1 MFVGSCSGST
11 SGGIKVFRFQI
22 AGVIMREQLKQ
33 QFHPNGVFKEHYNNR
48 IIRDDIVRSLVTFI
62 FLFLIVVVGLSI
74 VLVLTGLDP
83 ITSVTG
89 AITAVTNV
97 GPGLGNTIGPAG
109 NFSSLPD
116 VAKWALSLG
125 MLLGRLEILT
135 VAVLFHP
142 SFWKY

>member
-1 MFVGSCSGST
+1 
-11 SGGIKVFRFQI
+11 
-22 AGVIMREQLKQ
+22 MREQLKQ
-33 QFHPNGVFKEHYNNR
+33 QFHPNGVFKERYNKR
-48 IIRDDIVRSLVTFI
+48 IIKEDIVRSLVTFI
-62 FLFLIVVVGLSI
+62 LLFVLVIVLLSV

-83 ITSVTG
+83 VTSFTG

-97 GPGLGNTIGPAG
+97 GPGLGDTIGPAG

-116 VAKWALSLG
+116 VAKWALAIG